1 MSPVANPIPP
11 DLAAA
16 TVSSFANRV
25 LANVEQVVVG
35 KTPVIQAA
43 ISSFLADGHVLLED
57 APGVAKTVL
66 VKSLARS
73 LALGFKRVQCT
84 PDLLPSDAIGTS
96 IYNQGKAEFEFRP
109 GPVFTNIVLVDEL
122 NRATPRTQAA
132 LLECMAERQVTVDN
146 ETHQMQKPFLVFA
159 TQNPFEHEGTFPLPE
174 AQLDRFAIRLRVGYP
189 SEADEIALLELSRIR
204 HPLDSIQSVVSYDEV
219 IDAQAAVRFVHVS
232 DTVRQYLTRL
242 VRGTRT
248 HSDVL
253 LGASPRATQALFHL
267 GQASSAVAGLDFV
280 TPDVVRYLAPM
291 VLAHRMSLKPEARMR
306 GRTALDVVND
316 VLGSV
321 AAPAPGRG

>member
-1 MSPVANPIPP
+1 MSQAVTSLAP
-11 DLAAA
+11 DQAAA
-16 TVSSFANRV
+16 TVAEFGNRV
-25 LANVEQVVVG
+25 LVNVEKVIVG

-66 VKSLARS
+66 VKALAKSLD
-73 LALGFKRVQCT
+73 LGFKRIQCT

-96 IYNQGKAEFEFRP
+96 IYHQGKGEFEFRP
-109 GPVFTNIVLVDEL
+109 GPVFANIVLVDEL

-146 ETHQMQKPFLVFA
+146 TTHPMDRPFLVFA

-189 SEADEIALLELSRIR
+189 SEADEVALLEMSRVR
-204 HPLDSIQSVVSYDEV
+204 HPLETISSVVTTEQV
-219 IDAQAAVRFVHVS
+219 IAAQEAVRFVHVAEP
-232 DTVRQYLTRL
+232 VRQYLTRL
-242 VRGTRT
+242 VRASRVHT
-248 HSDVL
+248 DVL
-253 LGASPRATQALFHL
+253 LGASPRASQALFHL
-267 GQASSAVAGLDFV
+267 AQASSAVAGLDFV
-280 TPDVVRYLAPM
+280 TPDIIRYLAPM

-306 GRTALDVVND
+306 GRTANDVVND
-316 VLGSV
+316 ILGGV
-321 AAPAPGRG
+321 AAPSLGRG